1 MKLRPDGEQRQEPPS
16 GVTRVAQMLCPFES
30 EDAMREGALHF
41 VSLITGSWLYL
52 GLAQELELGCICDPL
67 PVAQRGSNCKEDG
80 DNDYDCDS
88 VGDIVVCRVT

>member
-1 MKLRPDGEQRQEPPS
+1 
-16 GVTRVAQMLCPFES
+16 MLCPFES

-67 PVAQRGSNCKEDG
+67 PVAQRAQIARKTATMTSTAIASAISSFAVSHK
-80 DNDYDCDS
+80 
-88 VGDIVVCRVT
+88 